1 MGGVRI
7 VTTLILALAILP
19 AAVTPATA
27 GCVASLVQAADR
39 HGVPPDLML
48 ALGHA
53 ESGWKAY
60 AVNSAGVSHFPDTAA
75 EAVELVRSEQAR
87 GIRSIDVGCGQIN
100 LRWHP
105 DVFDD
110 LADAFDPE
118 RNAEYAASFL
128 ARLKAAHGDW
138 RSAVARYHSSEPG
151 PQQAYLDRVFQRLV
165 ILQDG
170 APPDYFTPRAVA
182 DAEASTP
189 LDDVTAAADP
199 AQRVVHPRIVDV
211 SPNRSGD
218 AGGRVIRLPDLS
230 QSP

>member
-1 MGGVRI
+1 MRI
-7 VTTLILALAILP
+7 VTTLILALIILP
-19 AAVTPATA
+19 AAATPAAA
-27 GCVASLVQAADR
+27 GCVASLVQAAAR

-75 EAVELVRSEQAR
+75 EAIELVRSERAR
-87 GIRSIDVGCGQIN
+87 GIQSIDVGCGQIN

-105 DVFDD
+105 DVFED

-118 RNAEYAASFL
+118 RNAEYAAGFL

-151 PQQAYLDRVFQRLV
+151 AQQAYLDRVFQRLT

-170 APPDYFTPRAVA
+170 APPDYFTPGAVA
-182 DAEASTP
+182 DALAPVDE
-189 LDDVTAAADP
+189 VITAAEP
-199 AQRVVHPRIVDV
+199 PQRIVHPRIVDV

-218 AGGRVIRLPDLS
+218 AGGRVIRLPGSS
-230 QSP
+230 QTP

>member
-1 MGGVRI
+1 MEGVRI

-27 GCVASLVQAADR
+27 GCVASLVQAAAR

-105 DVFDD
+105 DVFED
-110 LADAFDPE
+110 LADAFDPD
-118 RNAEYAASFL
+118 RNAEYAAGFL

-138 RSAVARYHSSEPG
+138 PSAVARYHSSEPG
-151 PQQAYLDRVFQRLV
+151 PQQAYLDRVFQRLT

-170 APPDYFTPRAVA
+170 APPDYFTPAAV
-182 DAEASTP
+182 AEASTP
-189 LDDVTAAADP
+189 PDDVITATEP
-199 AQRVVHPRIVDV
+199 PKRGVHPRIVDV
-211 SPNRSGD
+211 SPSRSDD
-218 AGGRVIRLPDLS
+218 AGGRVIRLPGS
-230 QSP
+230 SRTP